1 MRDDIQHILSG
12 TSQVKHYHL
21 IQTTCSYLKGSQGT
35 SSMVKDHQQHKEEE
49 TKRLVQFI
57 QDNNL
62 WVDNIN
68 IDLYVSQGAEQ
79 KVYLKDGST
88 VLKLND
94 AIYYAS
100 WIDYFHNLLLNNL
113 FFPDTAYHLL

>member
-1 MRDDIQHILSG
+1 MKDDIQHILSG
-12 TSQVKHYHL
+12 KSQVKHYHL

-35 SSMVKDHQQHKEEE
+35 GSMVKNQQQHKEEE
-49 TKRLVQFI
+49 TKSLIQFAEV
-57 QDNNL
+57 NNL

-94 AIYYAS
+94 YVSQKFLKIKKSA
-100 WIDYFHNLLLNNL
+100 LLADFLIS
-113 FFPDTAYHLL
+113 